1 MFGAPKAPMLTVRA
15 AALICF
21 VAFVAAAGA
30 CSASPDDAAQ
40 VSTAGSENGPA
51 AAARESASGT
61 PTARPVPARGTILF
75 VGTSLTAGYG
85 LEPDEAYPRLVQQ
98 KLDSAGLPFDVV
110 NAAVSGETSSGHLRS
125 ISWLLRQPFD
135 VIVIESGAN
144 DGLRGVPVDAMER
157 NIQAMIDSV
166 RAARPNARIL
176 LAQMEAPPNMG
187 ATYTRRFRG
196 VFPTLAERNDVSL
209 LPFILEGVAGV
220 RELNQ
225 GDGIHPNPRGARI
238 VAENVWRGLR
248 PAIQ

>member
-1 MFGAPKAPMLTVRA
+1 MLQHK
-15 AALICF
+15 I
-21 VAFVAAAGA
+21 
-30 CSASPDDAAQ
+30 
-40 VSTAGSENGPA
+40 
-51 AAARESASGT
+51 
-61 PTARPVPARGTILF
+61 
-75 VGTSLTAGYG
+75 
-85 LEPDEAYPRLVQQ
+85 
-98 KLDSAGLPFDVV
+98 DSAGLRYEVV

-144 DGLRGVPVDAMER
+144 DGLRGVPVEAMER

-166 RAARPNARIL
+166 RAIRPTARIV

-196 VFPTLAERNDVSL
+196 VFPALAQRNNVTL
-209 LPFILEGVAGV
+209 LPFILDGVAGV

-225 GDGIHPNPRGARI
+225 GDGIHPNLRGERI

-248 PAIQ
+248 PVLE

>member
-1 MFGAPKAPMLTVRA
+1 MLIVRA
-15 AALICF
+15 AALIC
-21 VAFVAAAGA
+21 FVAAAGA

-40 VSTAGSENGPA
+40 VSTAESENGPA
-51 AAARESASGT
+51 AGASASGT
-61 PTARPVPARGTILF
+61 PTARPVPARGKILF

-85 LEPDEAYPRLVQQ
+85 LEPEEAYPRLVQQ
-98 KLDSAGLPFDVV
+98 KIDSAGLRYDVV

-166 RAARPNARIL
+166 RVARPNARIL

-196 VFPTLAERNDVSL
+196 VFPALAERNDVAL
-209 LPFILEGVAGV
+209 LPFILDGVAGV
-220 RELNQ
+220 RALNQ
-225 GDGIHPNPRGARI
+225 GDGIHPNPRGAQI

-248 PAIQ
+248 PVIQ